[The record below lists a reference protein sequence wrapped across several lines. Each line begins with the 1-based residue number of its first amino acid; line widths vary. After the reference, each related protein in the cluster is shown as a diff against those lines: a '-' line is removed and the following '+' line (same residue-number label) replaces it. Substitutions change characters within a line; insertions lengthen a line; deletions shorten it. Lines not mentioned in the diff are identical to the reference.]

1 MTSSPA
7 LSPGPSLPGAAMEEG
22 VRLQLLALHSVHTPH
37 QPDKGEAAPRVKR
50 PMNAFMVWSRVQ
62 RRRIAQSNP
71 KLHNSEISK
80 QLGELSWR
88 YKSGH
93 IMGGRERSYVEEGEV
108 WDRSTLAEEL
118 LVGDE
123 RKEKIF

>member
-37 QPDKGEAAPRVKR
+37 LPDKGEAAPRVKR

-80 QLGELSWR
+80 QLGELSFR

-93 IMGGRERSYVEEGEV
+93 ILGVSERSYLEGEV
-108 WDRSTLAEEL
+108 WGSSTLAEEL

>member
-1 MTSSPA
+1 MTSSSGNVNMNLGLVKHRLHVWQEVAGCMTSSPA

-80 QLGELSWR
+80 QLGE
-88 YKSGH
+88 
-93 IMGGRERSYVEEGEV
+93 IV
-108 WDRSTLAEEL
+108 
-118 LVGDE
+118 
-123 RKEKIF
+123 

>member
-22 VRLQLLALHSVHTPH
+22 VRLQLLALHSVHHTPH
-37 QPDKGEAAPRVKR
+37 QPDTRAEAAPRVKR

-80 QLGELSWR
+80 QLGEFREFDAGIWTYL
-88 YKSGH
+88 
-93 IMGGRERSYVEEGEV
+93 GRKR
-108 WDRSTLAEEL
+108 
-118 LVGDE
+118 
-123 RKEKIF
+123 EKLCRR

>member
-1 MTSSPA
+1 MFAGLAVWPEVAGCMTSSPA

-22 VRLQLLALHSVHTPH
+22 VRLQLLALHSVHHTPH
-37 QPDKGEAAPRVKR
+37 QPDTRAEAAPRVKR

-80 QLGELSWR
+80 QLGEFREFDGEIWTYL
-88 YKSGH
+88 
-93 IMGGRERSYVEEGEV
+93 GRQR
-108 WDRSTLAEEL
+108 
-118 LVGDE
+118 
-123 RKEKIF
+123 EKLGRR